1 VCGCGERGPDAWR
14 IADERAH
21 ETLDECGLQPQ
32 LLGVGDVLPGAS
44 AARTEVWTAGPDPE
58 RGRLE
63 DFEER
68 GDRTAVVE
76 AHTHALPRDGEWNDD
91 GLPSGDGDTV
101 AFRIQLPDVE
111 VDDGGHGNE
120 PVRVL
125 FVPFAIFVSLPI

>member
-1 VCGCGERGPDAWR
+1 VCRCGERGPDGGR
-14 IADERAH
+14 VGDEQAY

-32 LLGVGDVLPGAS
+32 LLGVDDMLPGAS
-44 AARTEVWTAGPDPE
+44 AAWTEVRTAGPDSK

-76 AHTHALPRDGEWNDD
+76 TNAHALPRDGEWNDD
-91 GLPSGDGDTV
+91 GLPAGVGDTV

-125 FVPFAIFVSLPI
+125 FVPFAKFVFSPI